1 MMLQR
6 RALGS
11 NGAETPCKGFGRSW
25 IACHVGRQREER
37 RLCPAVAFT
46 QGMDGVKFG
55 QKGVAFS
62 ANTSAGRPRSS
73 RQCGPAASSDGAE
86 TLVMVDGIMKF
97 DLTLQLKDGIVSVPS
112 NRYDRIDRA

>member
-1 MMLQR
+1 MLQR

-73 RQCGPAASSDGAE
+73 RQCGSAVSSDGVE
-86 TLVMVDGIMKF
+86 TPVMIDNIMKF
-97 DLTLQLKDGIVSVPS
+97 DLTPQLKDGIVSVPL